1 MVCVLG
7 TPCSYV
13 LPPPHVYC
21 RVPRSQRSGEIIEP
35 LVSEQW
41 FVRMEPLAKP
51 ALAAVADGTI
61 RIMPERFER
70 VYNNWLENIKVGCGG
85 GPAVHGMGQG
95 QGIAGGKGVVLHGGE
110 GRL

>member
-1 MVCVLG
+1 M
-7 TPCSYV
+7 
-13 LPPPHVYC
+13 HMHR

-70 VYNNWLENIKVGCGG
+70 VYNNWLENIKVGVRQGSVYIIYLNRFIQHIG
-85 GPAVHGMGQG
+85 WGSMGAVTWD
-95 QGIAGGKGVVLHGGE
+95 
-110 GRL
+110 